1 MNPQDVLKFWFELS
15 QEQQF
20 GKDERFDE
28 LIRTRFGAVFE
39 MAAAGE
45 LAEWRKTTEGRLAEI
60 ILLDQFSRNLF
71 RNHPRSFAADP
82 QALTLAQ
89 EMVLLGLDK
98 EIPINQ
104 RGFIYMPYMH
114 SESLKVH
121 EDAVKLFSQTGLEN
135 NLKFEHMHL
144 DIIKKFGRYPHRN
157 KVLGRESTA
166 AEIEFLKGP
175 NSGF

>member
-1 MNPQDVLKFWFELS
+1 MNPQEVLKFWFDLS

-20 GKDERFDE
+20 SKDEKLDE

-45 LAEWRKTTEGRLAEI
+45 LSEWRKTTEGRLAEI
-60 ILLDQFSRNLF
+60 ILLDQFTRNFF

-89 EMVLLGLDK
+89 EMVLQGLDQ
-98 EIPINQ
+98 EIPIQ
-104 RGFIYMPYMH
+104 KRSFIYMPYMH

-135 NLKFEHMHL
+135 SLKFEHMHL